1 MTRDFVRRLV
11 RRLGST
17 VPALPLAPS
26 TRREV
31 ILIRP
36 DHLGDAL
43 LTIPALRALRATEH
57 RLYLTLLVGP
67 WTREVFMLRGLV
79 DEVLVASFPGFRRE
93 PTRNPFEPY
102 RLLFRLA
109 GSLRRRGPMA
119 LVVLRDDHWWGAWLG
134 ALAGVPVRVGADHPA
149 VRPFLTHPIPLQSQH
164 VAARNLE
171 LVTALLT
178 VLGYTDDS
186 RPLAP
191 EAYPLVWPSDP
202 VAARA
207 VRDVLERCCV
217 TAPYIVVHPGSGAA
231 AKCWPAERWAT
242 LVDALAARG
251 YQVLLTG
258 SASEHALLATIVAA
272 TSSAPHN
279 LAGQLSLPELAELLR
294 KAALVIGTDTGPLH
308 LAVAVGSP
316 TVHLFGPTR
325 PERFGPWGPRA
336 RHRVVQAQLR
346 CPRCGD
352 IGPDRACGTACM
364 MAIDV
369 DDVLGAA
376 LELLESRSIR

>member
-1 MTRDFVRRLV
+1 MTRDLVRRLV

-17 VPALPLAPS
+17 VPAPSLTPS

-31 ILIRP
+31 ILLRP

-57 RLYLTLLVGP
+57 QLYLTLLVGP
-67 WTREVFMLRGLV
+67 WAREVFTLRGLV
-79 DEVLVASFPGFRRE
+79 DEVLVAPFPGFRRE

-102 RLLFRLA
+102 GLLLRLA

-134 ALAGVPVRVGADHPA
+134 ALAGVPLRVGADHPA
-149 VRPFLTHPIPLQSQH
+149 VRPFLTHPIPLRSRH
-164 VAARNLE
+164 VAAQNLE

-178 VLGYTDDS
+178 VLGYRNDS
-186 RPLAP
+186 RRLTP
-191 EAYPLVWPSDP
+191 EAHPLTWPHDP
-202 VAARA
+202 GAART
-207 VRDVLERCCV
+207 VRNVLERYSIV
-217 TAPYIVVHPGSGAA
+217 APYIVVHPGSGAP
-231 AKCWPAERWAT
+231 AKCWPEERWAT
-242 LVDALAARG
+242 LVDELAARG
-251 YQVLLTG
+251 YRVLLTG
-258 SASEHALLATIVAA
+258 SASEYALLAKIVTA
-272 TSSAPHN
+272 THSRPHN
-279 LAGQLSLPELAELLR
+279 LAGKLSLSELAELLR
-294 KAALVIGTDTGPLH
+294 EAALVIGTDTGPLH

-336 RHRVVQAQLR
+336 RHRVLHAQLC

-352 IGPDRACGTACM
+352 IGPDRACGTGCM

-369 DDVLGAA
+369 GDVLRAA
-376 LELLESRSIR
+376 LELLESRSTR

>member
-1 MTRDFVRRLV
+1 MTRDLVRRLV
-11 RRLGST
+11 RWLGST

-43 LTIPALRALRATEH
+43 LTIPALRALRAAEH

-67 WTREVFMLRGLV
+67 WVREVFTLRGLV
-79 DEVLVASFPGFRRE
+79 DEVLVTPFPGFRRE
-93 PTRNPFEPY
+93 STRNPFEPY
-102 RLLFRLA
+102 RLLLRLA
-109 GSLRRRGPMA
+109 DSLRRRGPMA

-134 ALAGVPVRVGADHPA
+134 ALAGVPLRVGADHPA
-149 VRPFLTHPIPLQSQH
+149 VRPFLTHPIPLRSQH

-178 VLGYTDDS
+178 VLGYSNDS
-186 RPLAP
+186 RLLTP
-191 EAYPLVWPSDP
+191 EAHPLTWPSDP
-202 VAARA
+202 GAART
-207 VRDVLERCCV
+207 VREALERYGIA
-217 TAPYIVVHPGSGAA
+217 APYIVVHPGSGAA
-231 AKCWPAERWAT
+231 AKCWPEERWAT
-242 LVDALAARG
+242 LVDALATRG

-258 SASEHALLATIVAA
+258 SASEHALLAKIV
-272 TSSAPHN
+272 TETRSVPRN
-279 LAGQLSLPELAELLR
+279 LAGKLSLPELAELLR
-294 KAALVIGTDTGPLH
+294 QATLVIGTDTGPLH
-308 LAVAVGSP
+308 LAVAVGTP

-336 RHRVVQAQLR
+336 RHRVVHAPLR

-352 IGPDRACGTACM
+352 IGPDRACGAACM

-369 DDVLGAA
+369 DDVLRIA
-376 LELLESRSIR
+376 LELLESRSTR